1 MNEFK
6 ARIKAE
12 LDTTKLNQQL
22 KQLENVEHKI
32 KVDTDTEDAK
42 KGVQNVNKQLQISQ
56 KTANTFG
63 NTLKGAFNIG
73 GSAAVTAKGIQLISD
88 ASKSAVKSIEEID
101 KAIVNLQ
108 MATGE
113 NRSAVTAMIN
123 DYNKMAQQMGA
134 TTTQIADAADAWL
147 RQGHSISDTNTLIKD
162 SMMLSKVAGIDAADS
177 TQYLTSAMKG
187 YKVAAE
193 DVAGIV
199 DKLTAVDLVSAT
211 DAGGLA
217 EAMSRVAVTA
227 DTAGVSMDRLLG
239 YLATTGEVTQRSMS
253 SIGEAYK
260 TIFTRMSDIKSGKL
274 KLIDDDGTEEMLSDV
289 EQTLA
294 NVGIDL
300 RKTVTE
306 YNDYQ
311 DVLDNLAAKWSSL
324 SQVQQNALS
333 KAFAGTRQAEYFR
346 VLMENYD
353 SAKKYADVAAN
364 SAGSAEQKFG
374 AYLDSLEAKTNTLKA
389 AFESLAMNN
398 ISTGIVGGILEAST
412 AVLKFVDDTNLLKS
426 TFAGL
431 AITGAVKG
439 FALLRTGIMQAA
451 TSLSTFDTAMG
462 LVKGTQVLEDDFQT
476 LISLAGNLSKS
487 QLRAVLSSEA
497 LSNAQRTTILTS
509 VGMTE
514 AEASAALASMGLA
527 TAEGTATGATVTL
540 AGAFKGLMATLAAN
554 PLIAVTLGIMAAGA
568 AASALAKRYYNAAE
582 AAQEA
587 QTTYEDTVSQLDSV
601 NSELET
607 TQERI
612 EELQALSSNGTITLT
627 QEAELEKLRQQNA
640 ELERQKALL
649 EANAQSQQRSATNAA
664 MNALTI
670 EGSQSQYSKD
680 YNLNAVGYTNVIDAA
695 KEDIKHLQDL
705 YNERAKLNQQ
715 LDAAL
720 NSNDVNGISYVQK
733 QLTDNQA
740 EIDKYNESVSGTM
753 EELEGYRDT
762 LAQDTQIGKISGGQE
777 ALDALNEIIS
787 VYSNLGE
794 YQGEA
799 EQALSQINTF
809 FDGSIGKNA
818 ISDQLV
824 SMVQAGDDA
833 SDAINKLGLTLGA
846 IGLNDSQIPYL
857 NQYFKDL
864 ADSATEAAEAVDKVD
879 GTMSGVKTAM
889 DSQNAGDDLVTF
901 KGYLDTAKDLYD
913 KGLTGTDDF
922 KTVAALINGNV
933 ESTTDQFV
941 ANYKKLQKYLT
952 TDDDGNLTKS
962 GMNNFAADLKAA
974 GKAAEE
980 AGTPIQNTA
989 QLAKQMGMSTEVLEM
1004 MMGRL
1009 QDYDIST
1016 PFEDLP
1022 KSAEAMEAAQTEL
1035 QNLKTL
1041 YDSMGE
1047 GSTKNALGEK
1057 LTDWEN
1063 QINTAENDLESLD
1076 TDIIL
1081 QMKIEYDLASIQA
1094 QIDAV
1099 KAQAVNGGGAEKWAE
1114 TIAYQAQ
1121 YNQTAV
1127 ADMGWNAKG
1136 IEVPVQYKLAGKS
1149 IAALQ
1154 TDLQKAVLAGNTT
1167 RALEI
1172 QMEIS
1177 NLYDVQNQILDA
1189 FRDTHPEITAETDV
1203 TEANATLQ
1211 KWLEEEGGNKIV
1223 QSIYAQD
1230 DTDDGVKSAQNN
1242 IDSVKQTS
1250 PASIKAEDNTGDA
1263 VDSANDG
1270 LASVPDETNT
1280 DVNAEDGVSDTL
1292 ASIIMQLTGFDKE
1305 QSISMVVD
1313 DKATPALVSILADM
1327 TQIPEDKLMELN
1339 AEDGISGVLQYIID
1353 SYDELPEEMQT
1364 KLDATDDAIQ
1374 AVDSTQEA
1382 LDNMD
1387 DEKVIS
1393 LTMGTNA
1400 LDELGDTE
1408 KDIVVNY
1415 VKGLQEQPD
1424 DQNALMSYI
1433 ISNQDSPENMSA
1445 LVNYIKNNQDNP
1457 DAMSAMLSYIK
1468 KAQQSPDGKKAAV
1481 DYIKKNQ
1488 GNPTDKSAKVNYVK
1502 GTQERPS
1509 VMSTIVNYIT
1519 GGKKYNGTVHYNGTV
1534 NNNYIDSNAFGNW
1547 GISKDETSLVN
1558 ELGKEVIVRNGK
1570 PFTVNNGYP
1579 AITHLKKGDIIFNHE
1594 QTKELLEKGYVTGSH
1609 AKIVGSF
1616 ATGSLP
1622 KTSYASG
1629 TSEKTTIDWFETA
1642 IDRIERTLK
1651 KFTNTLD
1658 NTFKNLNER
1667 LSAVNSAISTTK
1679 TELSKQQT
1687 AYTGYMDKANSVKLS
1702 DSLKKQVREGAYYI
1716 YDYDEATQKAINSY
1730 KEWYEK
1736 ALDAK
1741 DAIDELNKS
1750 LSELYKEAFDI
1761 VAQRYDNEFAALE
1774 NRANMIDNS
1783 ISLAEAQGYSPNAQ
1797 SYRDLIDLEQRK
1809 KDKYQSE
1816 YKDLTDKLNSAV
1828 ASGTVQKFSDEW
1840 WDMYNQILEVAG
1852 AIQEADIAMAE
1863 YEQTIRELEW
1873 DNFDFLQDRISQI
1886 TSESEFLINLLESSD
1901 LFDDNGKMT
1910 SAGWATVSL
1919 RGTNYAT
1926 YMQQAKDYAEEL
1938 QNIESQL
1945 ADDPANKDLIERKEE
1960 LLKLQ
1965 QESIQAAQ
1973 EEKQAVIDL
1982 VQEGIEKELDAL
1994 QELIDKYTSAL
2005 DSAKDLH
2012 DYQKKVADYNSEIS
2026 SLQKQLDAYSGDT
2039 SEESR
2044 AKIQQIK
2051 TDLAEARK
2059 NLEETQYD
2067 QYISDQKKL
2076 LDNLYTE
2083 YETVL
2088 NERLDDTDALFQEMI
2103 DSAQANAEEISKTIT
2118 ETAQNVGYT
2127 MTDNMSNIV
2136 SGIDNV
2142 SDVLNQITEYF
2153 SALLD
2158 VAFAL
2163 ATDDNGDP
2171 IINSDGTTQDA
2182 PKELSGETRKKF
2194 TVQGYAD
2201 GGIVGQLKAIARSNG
2216 DDAFTINTLKK
2227 GEAVL
2232 TPEQTRYFKEFTD
2245 NLPLLYNLP
2254 NTQGYLSR
2262 IIDGGITDESETN
2275 ITNYFEINNS
2285 IDHVDSYD
2293 DLIAQMCDDPKF
2305 EKMVQAMGVDRAA
2318 GKSSLAKYKYRR
2330 N

>member
-1 MNEFK
+1 M
-6 ARIKAE
+6 ATISAGISA
-12 LDTTKLNQQL
+12 QQ
-22 KQLENVEHKI
+22 VE
-32 KVDTDTEDAK
+32 
-42 KGVQNVNKQLQISQ
+42 QISNYSTLAAAEIAEADASIVSTGANIAQ
-56 KTANTFG
+56 SASEESETIAATANT
-63 NTLKGAFNIG
+63 AAHIG
-73 GSAAVTAKGIQLISD
+73 LTD
-88 ASKSAVKSIEEID
+88 AE
-101 KAIVNLQ
+101 
-108 MATGE
+108 
-113 NRSAVTAMIN
+113 
-123 DYNKMAQQMGA
+123 
-134 TTTQIADAADAWL
+134 IADAAAALGVSDAYFVE
-147 RQGHSISDTNTLIKD
+147 TT
-162 SMMLSKVAGIDAADS
+162 AA
-177 TQYLTSAMKG
+177 
-187 YKVAAE
+187 AA
-193 DVAGIV
+193 
-199 DKLTAVDLVSAT
+199 AT
-211 DAGGLA
+211 DA
-217 EAMSRVAVTA
+217 
-227 DTAGVSMDRLLG
+227 
-239 YLATTGEVTQRSMS
+239 TT
-253 SIGEAYK
+253 
-260 TIFTRMSDIKSGKL
+260 
-274 KLIDDDGTEEMLSDV
+274 
-289 EQTLA
+289 
-294 NVGIDL
+294 
-300 RKTVTE
+300 
-306 YNDYQ
+306 
-311 DVLDNLAAKWSSL
+311 
-324 SQVQQNALS
+324 
-333 KAFAGTRQAEYFR
+333 
-346 VLMENYD
+346 
-353 SAKKYADVAAN
+353 
-364 SAGSAEQKFG
+364 
-374 AYLDSLEAKTNTLKA
+374 
-389 AFESLAMNN
+389 
-398 ISTGIVGGILEAST
+398 
-412 AVLKFVDDTNLLKS
+412 
-426 TFAGL
+426 
-431 AITGAVKG
+431 
-439 FALLRTGIMQAA
+439 
-451 TSLSTFDTAMG
+451 
-462 LVKGTQVLEDDFQT
+462 
-476 LISLAGNLSKS
+476 
-487 QLRAVLSSEA
+487 
-497 LSNAQRTTILTS
+497 
-509 VGMTE
+509 
-514 AEASAALASMGLA
+514 ALAVA
-527 TAEGTATGATVTL
+527 ETAEGTASV
-540 AGAFKGLMATLAAN
+540 
-554 PLIAVTLGIMAAGA
+554 GA
-568 AASALAKRYYNAAE
+568 AAGTSTLTAALSGAAVAAKAFVVALATNPLTWIIAISGTAVAALYKISHGYEDVAESAQESNAA
-582 AAQEA
+582 
-587 QTTYEDTVSQLDSV
+587 YESSKSELESL

-607 TQERI
+607 TQSRIAELQELKNAGKITLTEESELAQLQRENAKLERKI
-612 EELQALSSNGTITLT
+612 ALQEQVTRAAAKTAADDALEALTVKGTQSNYTGKQYSSPITDVITATKTDLEHLQALQYNYESAYKAWSKMEDGDVKDNVKKDMDAYQSEIDEYKGYLSDSISEISGYIDQLDNYDSLDATGRKVVNSAKELVNDYYNTINTEMSDT
-627 QEAELEKLRQQNA
+627 E
-640 ELERQKALL
+640 KAL
-649 EANAQSQQRSATNAA
+649 S
-664 MNALTI
+664 
-670 EGSQSQYSKD
+670 G
-680 YNLNAVGYTNVIDAA
+680 
-695 KEDIKHLQDL
+695 
-705 YNERAKLNQQ
+705 
-715 LDAAL
+715 L
-720 NSNDVNGISYVQK
+720 NSY
-733 QLTDNQA
+733 
-740 EIDKYNESVSGTM
+740 
-753 EELEGYRDT
+753 
-762 LAQDTQIGKISGGQE
+762 
-777 ALDALNEIIS
+777 
-787 VYSNLGE
+787 
-794 YQGEA
+794 
-799 EQALSQINTF
+799 
-809 FDGSIGKNA
+809 FDDSDGKNA
-818 ISDQLV
+818 IKNQILD
-824 SMVQAGDDA
+824 MVEAGDSA
-833 SDAINKLGLTLGA
+833 SEALKKLGLSMSDLGLDNSAESISALNKYFDELKTSANDAADA
-846 IGLNDSQIPYL
+846 IDQ
-857 NQYFKDL
+857 
-864 ADSATEAAEAVDKVD
+864 VD
-879 GTMSGVKTAM
+879 GTMSGIATAM
-889 DSQNAGDDLVTF
+889 ESSNSGDEYVTF
-901 KGYLDTAKDLYD
+901 KDYLDKAKELYD
-913 KGLTGTDDF
+913 QGLTGTDDF
-922 KTVAALINGNV
+922 KTVAELISRNIDSSA
-933 ESTTDQFV
+933 ESFKK
-941 ANYKKLQKYLT
+941 NYDNLQKYFT

-962 GMNNFAADLKAA
+962 GIDRFASDLSSALNNAGGSFKNTAEAADAL
-974 GKAAEE
+974 G
-980 AGTPIQNTA
+980 I
-989 QLAKQMGMSTEVLEM
+989 STEAFELIL
-1004 MMGRL
+1004 GRL
-1009 QDYDIST
+1009 GDYDLSK
-1016 PFEDLP
+1016 FDQSVQDVYNDLP
-1022 KSAEAMEAAQTEL
+1022 RASESVSEAKTALEQ
-1035 QNLKTL
+1035 LKEV
-1041 YDSMGE
+1041 YDGLDSGDN
-1047 GSTKNALGEK
+1047 KDKLGEK
-1057 LTDWEN
+1057 IEDWQKKIDAAMESEDGLKDFDTTLTL
-1063 QINTAENDLESLD
+1063 QIEAELN
-1076 TDIIL
+1076 L
-1081 QMKIEYDLASIQA
+1081 QQIQSKIDQA
-1094 QIDAV
+1094 QQLITEGDKSTTNYATANAY
-1099 KAQAVNGGGAEKWAE
+1099 KAQYRSTSESAL
-1114 TIAYQAQ
+1114 
-1121 YNQTAV
+1121 
-1127 ADMGWNAKG
+1127 GWDSGNIK
-1136 IEVPVQYKLAGKS
+1136 VPVEYE
-1149 IAALQ
+1149 
-1154 TDLQKAVLAGNTT
+1154 LAGNSIEELQQQLASVTDENK
-1167 RALEI
+1167 RMEI
-1172 QMEIS
+1172 QAEIS

-1189 FRDTHPEITAETDV
+1189 FRDAHPEITAET
-1203 TEANATLQ
+1203 N
-1211 KWLEEEGGNKIV
+1211 
-1223 QSIYAQD
+1223 
-1230 DTDDGVKSAQNN
+1230 
-1242 IDSVKQTS
+1242 
-1250 PASIKAEDNTGDA
+1250 
-1263 VDSANDG
+1263 
-1270 LASVPDETNT
+1270 
-1280 DVNAEDGVSDTL
+1280 
-1292 ASIIMQLTGFDKE
+1292 
-1305 QSISMVVD
+1305 
-1313 DKATPALVSILADM
+1313 
-1327 TQIPEDKLMELN
+1327 
-1339 AEDGISGVLQYIID
+1339 
-1353 SYDELPEEMQT
+1353 PEE
-1364 KLDATDDAIQ
+1364 AQ
-1374 AVDSTQEA
+1374 A
-1382 LDNMD
+1382 
-1387 DEKVIS
+1387 
-1393 LTMGTNA
+1393 A
-1400 LDELGDTE
+1400 LDEWINSE
-1408 KDIVVNY
+1408 
-1415 VKGLQEQPD
+1415 
-1424 DQNALMSYI
+1424 
-1433 ISNQDSPENMSA
+1433 
-1445 LVNYIKNNQDNP
+1445 
-1457 DAMSAMLSYIK
+1457 
-1468 KAQQSPDGKKAAV
+1468 DGKKILAELHIDTTTATNAV
-1481 DYIKKNQ
+1481 GDLVKDANNKLKELKK
-1488 GNPTDKSAKVNYVK
+1488 TDIDFNLNDNFD
-1502 GTQERPS
+1502 G
-1509 VMSTIVNYIT
+1509 IVNQID
-1519 GGKKYNGTVHYNGTV
+1519 KAKELLDQFRNEDGTV
-1534 NNNYIDSNAFGNW
+1534 NLDLEGASEAQVILASLIRKKQELSVPVIMNVDTSNADADVQSTIDALQQIQSLSNDLEVEVSVGADTSETQSKIQSAASAINPEVLAKLGIDTTEFDAQINALTDPKITADVALNDGAIAGIQGQISGINAKILAKVDVDTSKVDQYSATQKTSKGTVAWDNNTSKVDTWIKQNHSASGTVNWSNNTDHVKTSFTATGTINWKNGEGSASGTAHSQGTVSNRESGLSYFGGKSRGDWSVGTNQTAL
-1547 GISKDETSLVN
+1547 IN
-1558 ELGKEVIVRNGK
+1558 EVAPEIIVHRNGT
-1570 PFTVNNGYP
+1570 FDISNGVYP
-1579 AITHLKKGDIIFNHE
+1579 TFKRLHKDDIVFSGA
-1594 QTKELLEKGYVTGSH
+1594 QTKALLETGRTNSYGKFIG
-1609 AKIVGSF
+1609 AKSSGTATGKSF
-1616 ATGSLP
+1616 AGGSI
-1622 KTSYASG
+1622 SGRAYASG

-2254 NTQGYLSR
+2254 NTQGCLSR

>member
-1 MNEFK
+1 M
-6 ARIKAE
+6 
-12 LDTTKLNQQL
+12 QL
-22 KQLENVEHKI
+22 KEI
-32 KVDTDTEDAK
+32 
-42 KGVQNVNKQLQISQ
+42 
-56 KTANTFG
+56 G
-63 NTLKGAFNIG
+63 NI
-73 GSAAVTAKGIQLISD
+73 
-88 ASKSAVKSIEEID
+88 
-101 KAIVNLQ
+101 
-108 MATGE
+108 
-113 NRSAVTAMIN
+113 
-123 DYNKMAQQMGA
+123 
-134 TTTQIADAADAWL
+134 
-147 RQGHSISDTNTLIKD
+147 
-162 SMMLSKVAGIDAADS
+162 IDAFKSSDF
-177 TQYLTSAMKG
+177 
-187 YKVAAE
+187 
-193 DVAGIV
+193 DGIV
-199 DKLTAVDLVSAT
+199 EKF
-211 DAGGLA
+211 
-217 EAMSRVAVTA
+217 
-227 DTAGVSMDRLLG
+227 
-239 YLATTGEVTQRSMS
+239 
-253 SIGEAYK
+253 K
-260 TIFTRMSDIKSGKL
+260 
-274 KLIDDDGTEEMLSDV
+274 
-289 EQTLA
+289 
-294 NVGIDL
+294 
-300 RKTVTE
+300 
-306 YNDYQ
+306 
-311 DVLDNLAAKWSSL
+311 
-324 SQVQQNALS
+324 ALS
-333 KAFAGTRQAEYFR
+333 KWQ
-346 VLMENYD
+346 
-353 SAKKYADVAAN
+353 
-364 SAGSAEQKFG
+364 
-374 AYLDSLEAKTNTLKA
+374 
-389 AFESLAMNN
+389 
-398 ISTGIVGGILEAST
+398 
-412 AVLKFVDDTNLLKS
+412 
-426 TFAGL
+426 
-431 AITGAVKG
+431 
-439 FALLRTGIMQAA
+439 
-451 TSLSTFDTAMG
+451 
-462 LVKGTQVLEDDFQT
+462 QT
-476 LISLAGNLSKS
+476 V
-487 QLRAVLSSEA
+487 VLSSKD
-497 LSNAQRTTILTS
+497 LSAKQK
-509 VGMTE
+509 E
-514 AEASAALASMGLA
+514 ALASSVSLAAGESAAEGA
-527 TAEGTATGATVTL
+527 TAGFGAAIDGLITSVSGFVATIAPVIPLIL
-540 AGAFKGLMATLAAN
+540 AAVVAFKRAYDAAHAYEN
-554 PLIAVTLGIMAAGA
+554 AME
-568 AASALAKRYYNAAE
+568 SANTAKSN
-582 AAQEA
+582 
-587 QTTYEDTVSQLDSV
+587 YESTISDLDSV
-601 NSELET
+601 NEELET
-607 TQERI
+607 TSSRI
-612 EELQALSSNGTITLT
+612 DELQSKGTLT
-627 QEAELEKLRQQNA
+627 LTEQAELEKLQAENA
-640 ELERQKALL
+640 ELDKRAALL
-649 EANAQSQQRSATNAA
+649 ENVAAMQQRAATNTA
-664 MNALTI
+664 MDALNTV
-670 EGSQSQYSKD
+670 GSQSKYSKEHAAELD
-680 YNLNAVGYTNVIDAA
+680 SAVGYTTELQAA
-695 KEDIKHLQDL
+695 KEDLKYL
-705 YNERAKLNQQ
+705 QQ
-715 LDAAL
+715 LYKTREDLQKRLESAASSGNQNL
-720 NSNDVNGISYVQK
+720 YDDLTK
-733 QLTDNQA
+733 QLNDTDK
-740 EIDKYNESVSGTM
+740 EISDWATSLGEQVSQF
-753 EELEGYRDT
+753 EEYKNTLE
-762 LAQDTQIGKISGGQE
+762 QDTNLGEISGGQE
-777 ALDALNEIIS
+777 MLSELTDFIDAFANVDKELTPAQE
-787 VYSNLGE
+787 
-794 YQGEA
+794 
-799 EQALSQINTF
+799 ALSNIQSF
-809 FDGSIGKNA
+809 FDGSTGKNA
-818 ISDQLV
+818 ISDAILD
-824 SMVQAGDDA
+824 MVEKGSSAEQ
-833 SDAINKLGLTLGA
+833 AINKLGLSLEDLGLE
-846 IGLNDSQIPYL
+846 GSQVEYL
-857 NQYFKDL
+857 NQYFNDL
-864 ADSATEAAEAVDKVD
+864 ADSANNAANAVEEIDSSL
-879 GTMSGVKTAM
+879 SGISTA
-889 DSQNAGDDLVTF
+889 SESANAGDNFDDYISYIDNARRYYAQG
-901 KGYLDTAKDLYD
+901 K
-913 KGLTGTDDF
+913 TGIDDF
-922 KTVAALINGNV
+922 KTVAASLNNGSQDAADNL
-933 ESTTDQFV
+933 EQFS
-941 ANYKKLQKYLT
+941 NNIEKISKYLT
-952 TDDDGNLTKS
+952 VDTESKLTQSSSTSNVDGNIKSSITLDDGQLTVTKQNMLDLADAFEVARKKAESTGTEFKS
-962 GMNNFAADLKAA
+962 TADLAEA
-974 GKAAEE
+974 LDVPIDFLEYALGK
-980 AGTPIQNTA
+980 
-989 QLAKQMGMSTEVLEM
+989 M
-1004 MMGRL
+1004 

-1016 PFEDLP
+1016 AFDDLP
-1022 KSAEAMEAAQTEL
+1022 KASQNLNDAKTEL
-1035 QNLKTL
+1035 SALQEL
-1041 YDSMGE
+1041 YNNMDA
-1047 GSTKNALGEK
+1047 GSQKDALGEK
-1057 LTDWEN
+1057 IADWKT
-1063 QINTAENDLESLD
+1063 QISAAEDDLSTLD
-1076 TDIIL
+1076 TDIVL
-1081 QMKIEYDLASIQA
+1081 QMKLEYDINSLQA
-1094 QIDAV
+1094 QIDDAKT
-1099 KAQAVNGGGAEKWAE
+1099 KATLSGDSTEWATSISYQMQLVSQLEENGITVPVELKAEAE
-1114 TIAYQAQ
+1114 DLMTQLQ
-1121 YNQTAV
+1121 DAV
-1127 ADMGWNAKG
+1127 ASGN
-1136 IEVPVQYKLAGKS
+1136 
-1149 IAALQ
+1149 
-1154 TDLQKAVLAGNTT
+1154 TDLA
-1167 RALEI
+1167 RE
-1172 QMEIS
+1172 
-1177 NLYDVQNQILDA
+1177 LYPKV
-1189 FRDTHPEITAETDV
+1189 
-1203 TEANATLQ
+1203 
-1211 KWLEEEGGNKIV
+1211 
-1223 QSIYAQD
+1223 
-1230 DTDDGVKSAQNN
+1230 SAAWQEV
-1242 IDSVKQTS
+1242 IDSMESSAGLNITTDADTSKAEEKIDKVKKQANDLDETNS
-1250 PASIKAEDNTGDA
+1250 VVKLDAEDNTSDA
-1263 VDSANDG
+1263 
-1270 LASVPDETNT
+1270 LA
-1280 DVNAEDGVSDTL
+1280 G
-1292 ASIIMQLTGFDKE
+1292 IIMQLTGFDKE

-1547 GISKDETSLVN
+1547 GIAKDETSLVN
-1558 ELGKEVIVRNGK
+1558 ELGEEVIVRDGK

-1579 AITHLKKGDIIFNHE
+1579 AITKLKRGDIIFNHK
-1594 QTKELLEKGYVTGSH
+1594 QTEELLRKGYVTGSH
-1609 AKIVGSF
+1609 AEIVGSF
-1616 ATGSLP
+1616 AGGSLP
-1622 KTSYASG
+1622 KTAYASG

-1797 SYRDLIDLEQRK
+1797 SYRDLINLEQRK

-1816 YKDLTDKLNSAV
+1816 YKDLTDKLNAAV

>member
-1 MNEFK
+1 MEDFK
-6 ARIKAE
+6 AKVQAE
-12 LDTTKLNQQL
+12 LDTSKLEQQL
-22 KQLENVEHKI
+22 KNLEKGKHKI
-32 KVDTDTEDAK
+32 KIDADTGNSE
-42 KGVQNVNKQLQISQ
+42 KGVQNVNKQLQTSQ

-63 NTLKGAFNIG
+63 NTLKNAFNIG
-73 GSAAVTAKGIQLISD
+73 GSAAVAAKGIQLISD
-88 ASKSAVKSIEEID
+88 ASKSAVKSVEEID

-134 TTTQIADAADAWL
+134 TTTQVADAADAWL

-187 YKVAAE
+187 YKVATE

-227 DTAGVSMDRLLG
+227 DSAGISMDRLLG

-274 KLIDDDGTEEMLSDV
+274 KLIDEDGTTETLSDV
-289 EQTLA
+289 ELMLS

-306 YNDYQ
+306 YNNYQ
-311 DVLDNLAAKWSSL
+311 DVLDNLATKWDSL
-324 SQVQQNALS
+324 SQLQQNALS

-389 AFESLAMNN
+389 AFESLVMNN
-398 ISTGIVGGILEAST
+398 LSAGLVGGIMDAST
-412 AVLKFVDDTNLLKS
+412 AVLEFVDDTNLLKS

-431 AITGAVKG
+431 AVTGAVKG

-476 LISLAGNLSKS
+476 LISLTGNLSKS
-487 QLRAVLSSEA
+487 QLQAVLSSEA
-497 LSNAQRTTILTS
+497 LSNAQRMTILTS
-509 VGMTE
+509 AGMTE

-540 AGAFKGLMATLAAN
+540 AGAFRGLMATLAAN

-568 AASALAKRYYNAAE
+568 AASALAKRYSNAAE

-612 EELQALSSNGTITLT
+612 KELQALSANGTITLT

-664 MNALTI
+664 MEALTI
-670 EGSQSQYSKD
+670 EGSQSQYAKD
-680 YNLNAVGYTNVIDAA
+680 YNLEAVGYTNVIEAA

-705 YNERAKLNQQ
+705 YSERAKLNQQ

-720 NSNDVNGISYVQK
+720 NSNDVDGISYVQK
-733 QLTDNQA
+733 QLADNQA
-740 EIDKYNESVSGTM
+740 EIDRYNESVSGTM
-753 EELEGYRDT
+753 ADLEGYRNT

-809 FDGSIGKNA
+809 FDGSSGKNA

-824 SMVQAGDDA
+824 SMVQAGDNA
-833 SDAINKLGLTLGA
+833 SDAINKLGLTLGDL
-846 IGLNDSQIPYL
+846 GLNDSQIPYL

-864 ADSATEAAEAVDKVD
+864 ADSATEAAEAVDKID

-901 KGYLDTAKDLYD
+901 KEYLDTAKDLYD

-1016 PFEDLP
+1016 PFADLP
-1022 KSAEAMEAAQTEL
+1022 KSAEALSTAQTEL

-1057 LTDWEN
+1057 LADWEK
-1063 QINTAENDLESLD
+1063 QINTAENGLESLD

-1127 ADMGWNAKG
+1127 SDMGWNAKG

-1154 TDLQKAVLAGNTT
+1154 ADLQKAVLEGNTT

-1177 NLYDVQNQILDA
+1177 NLYDIQNQILDA
-1189 FRDTHPEITAETDV
+1189 FRDAHPEITAETDV
-1203 TEANATLQ
+1203 TKANETLQ
-1211 KWLEEEGGNKIV
+1211 KWLNDEGGKELV
-1223 QSIYAQD
+1223 QKIYAQD
-1230 DTDDGVKSAQNN
+1230 NTAEGVESAQNSV
-1242 IDSVKQTS
+1242 DSVKQGE
-1250 PASIKAEDNTGDA
+1250 PAKIDAEDNTGDA

-1270 LASVPDETNT
+1270 LAAVPDETNT

-1292 ASIIMQLTGFDKE
+1292 ASIIMQLTGLDKE

-1313 DKATPALVSILADM
+1313 DKATPALVSILAEM

-1468 KAQQSPDGKKAAV
+1468 AAQQSPDGKKAAV

-1547 GISKDETSLVN
+1547 GIAKDETSLVN
-1558 ELGKEVIVRNGK
+1558 ELGEEVIVRDGK

-1579 AITHLKKGDIIFNHE
+1579 AITKLKRGDIIFNHK
-1594 QTKELLEKGYVTGSH
+1594 QTEELLRKGYVTGSH
-1609 AKIVGSF
+1609 AEIVGSF
-1616 ATGSLP
+1616 ASGSLP
-1622 KTSYASG
+1622 KTAYASG
-1629 TSEKTTIDWFETA
+1629 TKNTIDWYEILLDRAEA
-1642 IDRIERTLK
+1642 IVKKYSTKVENAFLTLS
-1651 KFTNTLD
+1651 TRLA
-1658 NTFKNLNER
+1658 NL
-1667 LSAVNSAISTTK
+1667 SSAISATK
-1679 TELSKQQT
+1679 SEYAKQQSAYAGYMAAANKVKLSESLKQKVRDGAYYVYDGYSAAEKEAIDKYKDLIEKANQCKQAMDELSQSLADLYKQAFELSKSQYDSEFT
-1687 AYTGYMDKANSVKLS
+1687 ALS
-1702 DSLKKQVREGAYYI
+1702 
-1716 YDYDEATQKAINSY
+1716 N
-1730 KEWYEK
+1730 YEQ
-1736 ALDAK
+1736 L
-1741 DAIDELNKS
+1741 ILNNIK
-1750 LSELYKEAFDI
+1750 
-1761 VAQRYDNEFAALE
+1761 
-1774 NRANMIDNS
+1774 
-1783 ISLAEAQGYSPNAQ
+1783 LAEAQGYSANPTDYESLIQYMQREVTKGQAE
-1797 SYRDLIDLEQRK
+1797 YADLVK
-1809 KDKYQSE
+1809 KMND
-1816 YKDLTDKLNSAV
+1816 AV
-1828 ASGTVQKFSDEW
+1828 ASGSVQKWSSEW
-1840 WDMYNQILEVAG
+1840 WDMYNATLEVAAG
-1852 AIQEADIAMAE
+1852 IQEARISLEEYEQEINQLKWEAFDAIQEQIADLTGEAE
-1863 YEQTIRELEW
+1863 FLVDLLSRTDLIDDSGNLTNNGLATLALYNDQVKIYTEQAQRYAEAIREI
-1873 DNFDFLQDRISQI
+1873 DR
-1886 TSESEFLINLLESSD
+1886 
-1901 LFDDNGKMT
+1901 
-1910 SAGWATVSL
+1910 
-1919 RGTNYAT
+1919 
-1926 YMQQAKDYAEEL
+1926 
-1938 QNIESQL
+1938 QL
-1945 ADDPANKDLIERKEE
+1945 ADDPGNQNLIDRKAELVAAQQDVIKSAADEKDAIKDLIEEAYDAQIE
-1960 LLKLQ
+1960 SLQ
-1965 QESIQAAQ
+1965 DIVDAYKDS
-1973 EEKQAVIDL
+1973 
-1982 VQEGIEKELDAL
+1982 LDA
-1994 QELIDKYTSAL
+1994 
-2005 DSAKDLH
+2005 AKDLY
-2012 DYQKKVADYNSEIS
+2012 DYQKKIQNGTETIASI
-2026 SLQKQLDAYSGDT
+2026 QKQIAAYSGDV
-2039 SEESR
+2039 SEESK
-2044 AKIQQIK
+2044 AKIQKLQVELQDAQE
-2051 TDLAEARK
+2051 DLQ
-2059 NLEETQYD
+2059 ETQADYLLS
-2067 QYISDQKKL
+2067 QQKKL
-2076 LDNLYTE
+2076 LDDLINE
-2083 YETVL
+2083 YETAL
-2088 NERLDDTDALFQEMI
+2088 YAGLDDVDATLNNILSAVEDPQAISAAIKDAAADYGYAISDSLSEVIQFKNIEDVLDGIADHLAFIVDAISMNSNNDPVI
-2103 DSAQANAEEISKTIT
+2103 DPN
-2118 ETAQNVGYT
+2118 G
-2127 MTDNMSNIV
+2127 
-2136 SGIDNV
+2136 NV
-2142 SDVLNQITEYF
+2142 S
-2153 SALLD
+2153 
-2158 VAFAL
+2158 
-2163 ATDDNGDP
+2163 
-2171 IINSDGTTQDA
+2171 
-2182 PKELSGETRKKF
+2182 
-2194 TVQGYAD
+2194 TVQESGGVRSKITGFAD
-2201 GGIVGQLKAIARSNG
+2201 GGFVADVKKAAIQNG
-2216 DDAFTINTLKK
+2216 DDIITVNTLKK

-2232 TPEQTRYFKEFTD
+2232 TPQQTQWFQVYAD
-2245 NLPLLYNLP
+2245 NLPDLSDLMDIRSAVRVRDIQPAFNFDVNMTYSPQFYVDKVNDYKDICQEMRDDRVFPEFIRSMTINLLN
-2254 NTQGYLSR
+2254 
-2262 IIDGGITDESETN
+2262 GGSTLD
-2275 ITNYFEINNS
+2275 Y
-2285 IDHVDSYD
+2285 
-2293 DLIAQMCDDPKF
+2293 K
-2305 EKMVQAMGVDRAA
+2305 
-2318 GKSSLAKYKYRR
+2318 KYYRS
-2330 N
+2330 